1 MLNMADEETMDGAG
15 VDLERAL
22 AVDRARREAAAREA
36 LDAALQEIQARHRVD
51 LVVVFRVVPSGA
63 TIPGI
68 EFKAR

>member
-1 MLNMADEETMDGAG
+1 MADEEMMGAEG
-15 VDLERAL
+15 IDLERAL
-22 AVDRARREAAAREA
+22 AADRARREAAAREA

-51 LVVVFRVVPSGA
+51 LVVVFRVVPTGA

>member
-1 MLNMADEETMDGAG
+1 MADGETMGAEG
-15 VDLERAL
+15 IDLERAL
-22 AVDRARREAAAREA
+22 AADRARREAAAREA

>member
-1 MLNMADEETMDGAG
+1 MADEETMDGAG

>member
-1 MLNMADEETMDGAG
+1 MADGEMMGAEG
-15 VDLERAL
+15 IDLERAL
-22 AVDRARREAAAREA
+22 AADRARREAAAREA

>member
-1 MLNMADEETMDGAG
+1 MADGETMGAEG
-15 VDLERAL
+15 IDLERAL
-22 AVDRARREAAAREA
+22 AADRARREAAAREA

-51 LVVVFRVVPSGA
+51 LVVVFRVIPSGA

>member
-1 MLNMADEETMDGAG
+1 MADGEMMGAEG
-15 VDLERAL
+15 IDLERAL
-22 AVDRARREAAAREA
+22 AADRARREAAAREA

-51 LVVVFRVVPSGA
+51 LVVVFRVVPSGV